1 MNYLDIILVIPL
13 LWGLYKGVSK
23 GIIKELASLM
33 ALIVG
38 IYGAVHFA
46 DSIQPYIK
54 NSLSIESSFLPI
66 LSFAITFIG
75 IVLVVRVI
83 GFIVD
88 KIIKLV
94 ALGFISRV
102 LGGVFG
108 VLKTAYII
116 SALLL
121 IVNTFDYYLNL
132 IPLEQKNAS
141 VLYRPLSNMI
151 PSIAPNV
158 SDGNSLINEAEKIW
172 EEAEQK
178 INPQE

>member
-33 ALIVG
+33 ALIIG

-54 NSLSIESSFLPI
+54 SSLSIESSFLPI

>member
-1 MNYLDIILVIPL
+1 MNYLDIILAIPL

-23 GIIKELASLM
+23 GIIKELASLV

-46 DSIQPYIK
+46 DSIQPYLK
-54 NSLSIESSFLPI
+54 SEFSIESSFLPI
-66 LSFAITFIG
+66 ISFAIMFVG
-75 IVLVVRVI
+75 IVLVVRFV

-88 KIIKLV
+88 KIIKIV
-94 ALGFISRV
+94 ALGLLSRL

-108 VLKTAYII
+108 VLKTAFII

-121 IVNTFDYYLNL
+121 VFNTFDYHLNL
-132 IPLEQKNAS
+132 IPLVQKNSS
-141 VLYRPLSNMI
+141 VLYKPISNMI

-158 SDGNSLINEAEKIW
+158 SDGNSLIDEAEKIW
-172 EEAEQK
+172 EDAEEK
-178 INPQE
+178 INLQ